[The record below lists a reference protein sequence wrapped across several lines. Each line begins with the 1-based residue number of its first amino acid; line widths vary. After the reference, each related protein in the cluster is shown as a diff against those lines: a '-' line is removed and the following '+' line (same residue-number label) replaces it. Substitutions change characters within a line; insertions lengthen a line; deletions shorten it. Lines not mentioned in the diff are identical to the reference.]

1 MNGAALVTEI
11 WRHPV
16 KSIRGE
22 RLELAEITA
31 EGLHGDRGW
40 GVRDGATGRIL
51 TGRRE
56 PRLLLAG
63 AQLGDGGLP
72 LITLPGG
79 TVLDGTGPATDAAL
93 TAWLGRDVALVAAA
107 GEDGG
112 RAEFFEDATDDTSA
126 ALEFTMP
133 PGRFVDQSPL
143 LMVTADSLRAG
154 RALHDGAWDVRR
166 FRPNL
171 LLEGGG
177 DGWTEDAWIGREVTV
192 GAVRLRVEKPC
203 TRCTMI
209 TRPQPGL
216 DADVDMFRA
225 VARHHAAT
233 FGVLARVV
241 TPGTVR
247 LGDAVR
253 VAG

>member
-1 MNGAALVTEI
+1 MSGARVTEL

-16 KSIRGE
+16 KSLRGE
-22 RLELAEITA
+22 RLEEAELTPD
-31 EGLHGDRGW
+31 GVPGDRGW
-40 GVRDGATGRIL
+40 GVRDLGTGRIL
-51 TGRRE
+51 TARRE
-56 PRLLLAG
+56 PRLLLASARLG
-63 AQLGDGGLP
+63 AHGGP
-72 LITLPGG
+72 VITLPDGS
-79 TVLDGTGPATDAAL
+79 VLDGPGPATDAAL
-93 TAWLGRDVALVAAA
+93 AGWLARDVALAGAA
-107 GEDGG
+107 GDPGG
-112 RAEFFEDATDDTSA
+112 RAEFFADATDDDSA
-126 ALEFTMP
+126 AIEWTMP
-133 PGRFVDQSPL
+133 PGRYHDSLPL
-143 LMVTADSLRAG
+143 LLVTADSLRAG
-154 RALHDGAWDVRR
+154 RAVHDGAWDVRR

-171 LLEGGG
+171 LLDGGG
-177 DGWTEDAWIGREVTV
+177 DGWTEDGWIGREVAV

-225 VARHHAAT
+225 VARHHAAA

-247 LGDAVR
+247 LGDVAR